1 MLGADAKGERSAE
14 ACFLPGQLID
24 GKYRVERL
32 IGVGGMAAVWAGSNE
47 RTGKRVALKAALRSL
62 ASAPGVRELFYTEGL
77 VASRVNH
84 PNVVTIFD
92 VIEHEGMTCMVMEL
106 LDGEPLSRFLERKG
120 RLTVHEATWLLL
132 PAMRGVAAAH
142 AQGAI
147 HRDLKPQNIFLCVE
161 PTGRIVTTK
170 VLDFGI
176 SIMVERVLDLSRGLL
191 LGTPNYMSPEHLAGE
206 AIIDGRA
213 DVYGFG
219 LLLYETLTGQM
230 AFPGEAGPTLFHA
243 IMKQP
248 APPVTAQRP
257 DIPSGMASIIAR
269 SMAKQPEKR
278 FASLN
283 AMITAVEA
291 ELLALGLGVS
301 APSALPGPLQAGV
314 MASPAAPI
322 HQETMVLHALPS
334 QTTTGRPES
343 VREPLAGG
351 ALVMNRHTDTEVV
364 RRRSGRLAQRAG
376 LDSFSHLQ
384 CKVGLATVLGVV
396 LGIAAWKVTGPNAN
410 IEVLQTGS
418 SAQVT
423 PVSPTV
429 VPLQV
434 PEPVVVPVIAE
445 PEPEVWDSG
454 FPEKAAP
461 AVQKKGSRA
470 RPSTASSS
478 TQAGVGPGR
487 GGAAEARVRGRARV
501 VPEAGASTVRRD
513 GRTRPSSPRAGS
525 LSTEDF

>member
-1 MLGADAKGERSAE
+1 
-14 ACFLPGQLID
+14 
-24 GKYRVERL
+24 
-32 IGVGGMAAVWAGSNE
+32 MAAVWAGSNE
-47 RTGKRVALKAALRSL
+47 RTGKRVALKATLRSL
-62 ASAPGVRELFYTEGL
+62 ASAPGARELFYTEGL

-106 LDGEPLSRFLERKG
+106 LDGEPLSRLLERKG
-120 RLTVHEATWLLL
+120 RLTVQEATWLLL

-176 SIMVERVLDLSRGLL
+176 SVLVDRVLDLSRGLFV
-191 LGTPNYMSPEHLAGE
+191 GTPNYMSPEHLAGE

-243 IMKQP
+243 IMKHP
-248 APPVTAQRP
+248 APSVTSRCP
-257 DIPSGMASIIAR
+257 DIPSGLVSIIER

-283 AMITAVEA
+283 AMIMAVEA

-301 APSALPGPLQAGV
+301 TPSALPGASQAV
-314 MASPAAPI
+314 VKTSPAGAPI
-322 HQETMVLHALPS
+322 HQETKVFYALPT
-334 QTTTGRPES
+334 QAPGGRRETG
-343 VREPLAGG
+343 REPLQGS
-351 ALVMNRHTDTEVV
+351 ALVMSRRTDTHVV
-364 RRRSGRLAQRAG
+364 RRRWARAAHRDG
-376 LDSFSHLQ
+376 LDWSTRLL

-396 LGIAAWKVTGPNAN
+396 LGVAAWKATRPNAN
-410 IEVLQTGS
+410 IEVLKAGGG
-418 SAQVT
+418 AQAS

-429 VPLQV
+429 VPLYS
-434 PEPVVVPVIAE
+434 PEPVLEPLVAE
-445 PEPEVWDSG
+445 PEAVVLDCG
-454 FPEKAAP
+454 LPEKP
-461 AVQKKGSRA
+461 ESLVQKKASKARA
-470 RPSTASSS
+470 ATVSST
-478 TQAGVGPGR
+478 TQAGGGR
-487 GGAAEARVRGRARV
+487 PQGGVEEARVRGRAGV
-501 VPEAGASTVRRD
+501 VPLTGASTARR
-513 GRTRPSSPRAGS
+513 GAPARPAAVRAGS
-525 LSTEDF
+525 LSADEF